1 MNLTIKNE
9 TNGLEY
15 LKLYSQIENQIK
27 LKKLLKKQKLVKQLK
42 WMYKEKVLFLLLQ
55 NFK

>member
-42 WMYKEKVLFLLLQ
+42 
-55 NFK
+55 